1 MAEYGAHISSI
12 ASGDQPSIL
21 EVLAQENL
29 MSIIRP
35 AFKHACRVLG
45 GKFPERLAWL
55 YQYSDEAYLVLD
67 LLVQHYYLH
76 HYCSSFA
83 ENFYSMKRVST
94 VSNDKPTSKLEKK
107 VIKKSLL
114 FLVLVPYL
122 KAKIDEQFEKWRE
135 KSADGLLR
143 EKVSYV
149 AKFLRLFVIVYPYIH
164 MSYEGT
170 MLYYNLAYAIHKS
183 RVHSPFLHFSGIE
196 LRSLTMQDILQQ
208 SQSEKARPPNMN
220 WRQYCQWLLQL
231 ALSSVAA
238 GISTGLTVAVFF
250 LQFLEWWYTSDT
262 KSTFT
267 AFPTPPPPKN
277 VYKTNFPHSV
287 CPVCGNKRT
296 NDTALSSSGF
306 VFCYPCIHNYVKE
319 HGCCPVT
326 GLPSN
331 FHNLVKLYLPGS

>member
-35 AFKHACRVLG
+35 AFKHACRILG
-45 GKFPERLAWL
+45 GKFPARMAWL

-67 LLVQHYYLH
+67 FIVQHYYLH
-76 HYCSSFA
+76 RYCSSFA

-94 VSNDKPTSKLEKK
+94 VLTDKPTSQLNKQ

-114 FLVLVPYL
+114 FLVFVPYL
-122 KAKIDEQFEKWRE
+122 KAKMDEQFEKWRE
-135 KSADGLLR
+135 KNADGLLR
-143 EKVSYV
+143 EKAPYV
-149 AKFLRLFVIVYPYIH
+149 VKFMQLFLTVYPYIH

-170 MLYYNLAYAIHKS
+170 MLYYHLAYAIHKS
-183 RVHSPFLHFSGIE
+183 HIHSPFLYFAGVE
-196 LRSLTMQDILQQ
+196 LHTLTMQDILQQ
-208 SQSEKARPPNMN
+208 SQGEKARPSNKS
-220 WRQYCQWLLQL
+220 WQHYWQWLLQL

-262 KSTFT
+262 STTFT
-267 AFPTPPPPKN
+267 TFPTPPPPKN
-277 VYKTNFPHSV
+277 VYKTNFPPSF
-287 CPVCGNKRT
+287 CPICGNKRT

-306 VFCYPCIHNYVKE
+306 VFCYPCIHNYVKK

-326 GLPSN
+326 GLSSN
-331 FHNLVKLYLPGS
+331 LQNLVKLYLPES